1 MLQVFIKERFFN
13 QVIVIILKNAETNS
27 IIFIEFLD
35 YLVIS
40 LLNLKVFVNEE
51 SKKRNTY

>member
-1 MLQVFIKERFFN
+1 MLQVLIKERFFN
-13 QVIVIILKNAETNS
+13 RVIVIILKNAEKNN

-40 LLNLKVFVNEE
+40 LLNLKVSFIKE
-51 SKKRNTY
+51 SKKRNT